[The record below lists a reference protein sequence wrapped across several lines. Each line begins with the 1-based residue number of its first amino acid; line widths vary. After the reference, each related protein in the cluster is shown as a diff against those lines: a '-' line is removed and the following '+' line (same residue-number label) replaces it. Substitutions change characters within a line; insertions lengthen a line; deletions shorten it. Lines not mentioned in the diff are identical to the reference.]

1 MNQSQ
6 KKTIFA
12 ITGLLAVSGGLFGYQ
27 NFFIPAQQQAS
38 KAIVYVAKNDVPA
51 DTKIS
56 EEMFSQVAISS
67 DSILEGSVQNISEVV
82 GKEVEGGLLKGEQL
96 FNQRL
101 SDETTEKG
109 DLYVKIE
116 PDFAV
121 DVIEGENVRLFV
133 QGSTETGENSV
144 VELFSQKK
152 VYSSSRETS
161 VVEGETTEG
170 YYIRMTDKE
179 LEDYYLAK
187 SKGTIIMAKIT
198 TTEGDVVKNSESKE
212 TKEKLD
218 NLSDKKTDKKTEK
231 KTDKTNESNLTY
243 EAKEGDTFES
253 IAHDLEASVETL
265 NELNPDIKTVQAGD
279 LISIPAE

>member
-6 KKTIFA
+6 KKTVLA
-12 ITGLLAVSGGLFGYQ
+12 IAGLLAVSGGLFGYQ

-38 KAIVYVAKNDVPA
+38 KSIVYVAKNDVPA
-51 DTKIS
+51 ETKVS
-56 EEMFSQVAISS
+56 EEMFTQVAINS
-67 DSILEGSVQNISEVV
+67 DSVLEGSVQNIDEVV
-82 GKEVEGGLLKGEQL
+82 GKEIEGGLLKGEQL

-116 PDFAV
+116 PDFPV
-121 DVIEGENVRLFV
+121 DVMEGENVRLFV

-152 VYSSSRETS
+152 VYSSSRETNAA
-161 VVEGETTEG
+161 EGETVEG

-179 LEDYYLAK
+179 LSEYYLAK

-198 TTEGDVVKNSESKE
+198 TTEGDIVKKNKSNVKE
-212 TKEKLD
+212 ELT
-218 NLSDKKTDKKTEK
+218 NLSDKKTDKKT
-231 KTDKTNESNLTY
+231 DKEDESNLTY
-243 EAKEGDTFES
+243 EAREGDTLES
-253 IAHDLEASVETL
+253 IGHELEVSVETL
-265 NELNPDIKTVQAGD
+265 NEMNPDIKTIKSGD
-279 LISIPAE
+279 LISVPAE